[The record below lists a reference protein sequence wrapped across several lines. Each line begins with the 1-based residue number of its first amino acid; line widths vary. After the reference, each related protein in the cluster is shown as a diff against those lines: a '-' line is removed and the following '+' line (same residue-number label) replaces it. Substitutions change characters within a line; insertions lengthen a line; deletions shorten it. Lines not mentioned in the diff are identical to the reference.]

1 VPRVFV
7 SIGSNIERE
16 ANIRAAVAMLR
27 SRYGALEL
35 SPVYESAPVGFA
47 GEPFYNVVVAFDT
60 AESAE
65 ALAAA
70 LREMEAARGR
80 KREANRFTS
89 RTLDLDLIQFGDEI
103 RSEPPV
109 LPRAETTEYACIL
122 RPLSELAPALRHPV
136 TGERYAVLWSR
147 FDQSKQPLRR
157 VEMDLSLHD

>member
-1 VPRVFV
+1 MPRAFV

-27 SRYGALEL
+27 ERYGAVEL

-47 GEPFYNVVVAFDT
+47 GAPFYNLVAAFDT

-65 ALAAA
+65 TLATA
-70 LREMEAARGR
+70 LREMEVARGR

-89 RTLDLDLIQFGDEI
+89 RTLDLDLIQYGDAI
-103 RSEPPV
+103 RSDPPV

-136 TGERYAVLWSR
+136 NGERYAVLWSR
-147 FDQSKQPLRR
+147 FDQRRQPLKR
-157 VEMDLSLHD
+157 VEMDFSA

>member
-1 VPRVFV
+1 MPRAFV

-27 SRYGALEL
+27 GRYGAVEL

-47 GEPFYNVVVAFDT
+47 GAPFYNLVAAFDT
-60 AESAE
+60 TESAE
-65 ALAAA
+65 ATATA

-89 RTLDLDLIQFGDEI
+89 RTLDLDLIQYGDAI
-103 RSEPPV
+103 RGEPPV

-136 TGERYAVLWSR
+136 NGERYAALWSR

-157 VEMDLSLHD
+157 VEIELSM